1 MVLDPLS
8 AIGLAANIVQF
19 IDFSRRLI
27 SDAKEI
33 YHSTNGV
40 TAENVELQD
49 VAESLSRLSST
60 LLNPLD
66 HSQAAI
72 SQTEAEIV
80 KIAAASRVVGDEL
93 LAAIQ
98 SLTAGDGSHKK
109 WRSFLQALKTLWK
122 KDKIAKLRKRLE
134 DARSNLSVHVL
145 SYISVRQG
153 QALQSLEDARTQY
166 LEIDSTSLQRLDPM
180 LESLL
185 NLVQSTQDITGEHLT
200 RIDQRLRSSD
210 HEAESLRK
218 GTTIL
223 KSLIFERMAARYSAI
238 AEAHKDTFKWIFE
251 PSRWASSDPRSGIR
265 FHEWLTHGE
274 GIYWV
279 SGKPGS
285 GKSTLMKYL
294 YNCSET
300 LQRLEAWADGSRLVT
315 AGFFFWISGSDMQ
328 KSQVGLLRQVLKMGH
343 ISTWFSSRMDHA
355 RAQRSFQETEPP
367 DLTLWKPFKTLHFVD
382 GLDEYDGDP
391 LDIIKTIQN
400 IARIDNVKVCVSS
413 RPWNC
418 FEDVFGQHPRN
429 KLCLQDLTK
438 NDIALHVREKL
449 NEVANFSMMTT
460 EVAQI
465 ERLISEIVSRAQ
477 GVFLWVYLVTR
488 SLKDGLINGDSL
500 ALLYERV
507 LEMPSDLEE
516 FFEKMIESVDKVY
529 RRRMA
534 HTFRVALATGG
545 PFRLLLYSCID
556 EGDEFLK
563 RSSETN
569 GLASVQVDEK
579 IQAAEETMRRK
590 LNGRYRGLLE
600 STASSGEPGVK
611 RVDFLH
617 RTVRDFLVTKQMQYL
632 LASYSAQNFNAYLC
646 ICEAF
651 IRQGEN
657 FPGSLSSREWNN
669 FIKCASAAED
679 ELGTPSTPL
688 LDRMNDI
695 CHLCSPTDKDSLE
708 PVDSRDRSFLFR
720 TIEFGF
726 VPYVKDRLQRQPD
739 LFLGHGIEL
748 LWTVIEITFIT
759 TRPKDQEARFEM
771 AQLLLENGVDP
782 NGVVNGKPMLH
793 NLLDLASVDRE
804 GLDLLNEHYFRML
817 ILLLKHGAIF
827 RLDLV
832 DEGCGVG
839 GLIMRM
845 PYAEQHLGLV
855 QETFRLLLDIGLD
868 PNLMRTG
875 MDPT

>member
-40 TAENVELQD
+40 TTENVELQD

-66 HSQAAI
+66 QSQAAV

-153 QALQSLEDARTQY
+153 QALQSLEDARAQY
-166 LEIDSTSLQRLDPM
+166 LEIDSMSLQRLDPI
-180 LESLL
+180 LESLR

-265 FHEWLTHGE
+265 FQEWLTHGE

-328 KSQVGLLRQVLKMGH
+328 KSQLGLLRQVLFDILKTFPEW
-343 ISTWFSSRMDHA
+343 IPIICLERWATSRHG
-355 RAQRSFQETEPP
+355 FQAEWTMLELNEAFRRLSR
-367 DLTLWKPFKTLHFVD
+367 LTTRYGNPSKLCIFVD

-391 LDIIKTIQN
+391 LDIIKTIKN

-418 FEDVFGQHPRN
+418 FEDVFGQDPRN
-429 KLCLQDLTK
+429 KLYLQDLTK
-438 NDIALHVREKL
+438 NDIALYAREKL
-449 NEVANFSMMTT
+449 DEVANFSMMTT

-465 ERLISEIVSRAQ
+465 KRLISEIVSRAQ

-516 FFEKMIESVDKVY
+516 FFEK
-529 RRRMA
+529 
-534 HTFRVALATGG
+534 
-545 PFRLLLYSCID
+545 
-556 EGDEFLK
+556 
-563 RSSETN
+563 
-569 GLASVQVDEK
+569 
-579 IQAAEETMRRK
+579 
-590 LNGRYRGLLE
+590 
-600 STASSGEPGVK
+600 
-611 RVDFLH
+611 
-617 RTVRDFLVTKQMQYL
+617 
-632 LASYSAQNFNAYLC
+632 
-646 ICEAF
+646 
-651 IRQGEN
+651 
-657 FPGSLSSREWNN
+657 
-669 FIKCASAAED
+669 
-679 ELGTPSTPL
+679 
-688 LDRMNDI
+688 
-695 CHLCSPTDKDSLE
+695 
-708 PVDSRDRSFLFR
+708 
-720 TIEFGF
+720 
-726 VPYVKDRLQRQPD
+726 
-739 LFLGHGIEL
+739 
-748 LWTVIEITFIT
+748 
-759 TRPKDQEARFEM
+759 
-771 AQLLLENGVDP
+771 
-782 NGVVNGKPMLH
+782 
-793 NLLDLASVDRE
+793 
-804 GLDLLNEHYFRML
+804 
-817 ILLLKHGAIF
+817 
-827 RLDLV
+827 
-832 DEGCGVG
+832 
-839 GLIMRM
+839 
-845 PYAEQHLGLV
+845 
-855 QETFRLLLDIGLD
+855 
-868 PNLMRTG
+868 
-875 MDPT
+875 